1 MNAIDLNTKQ
11 LKNSEVSSLRNLF
24 LLVEAVATVNNDEY
38 AALTEIDTNYYKQ
51 PEAILCE

>member
-1 MNAIDLNTKQ
+1 MNAMDLNTKQ
-11 LKNSEVSSLRNLF
+11 LKNSEVSSLRSLF

-38 AALTEIDTNYYKQ
+38 AALAENDTNYYKL